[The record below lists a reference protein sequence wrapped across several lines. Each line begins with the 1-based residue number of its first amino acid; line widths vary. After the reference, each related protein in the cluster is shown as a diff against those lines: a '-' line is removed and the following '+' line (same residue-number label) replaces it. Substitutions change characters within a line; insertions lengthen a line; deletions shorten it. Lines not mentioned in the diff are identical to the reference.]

1 MMTNLAQYLSVF
13 LREYLPL
20 ERRASSHTC
29 ETYAYSFQ
37 LLINFAAHQLKS
49 VPSKL
54 TIEQLNIKLIV
65 DFLNYLEIKRGNS
78 ARTRNARSA
87 AIKAFFRFL
96 EYRAVS
102 CLEQCRQ
109 IQAIPVKKTDDKL
122 VNYLTAKE
130 MQVIL
135 DAPDISTLSGLRDR
149 AMIYLCFAAG
159 LRVSELVALCLNQL
173 ELYPQPTIHVMG
185 KGRKERILPLW
196 KETVIVLKAWLAV
209 RPDRITTPE
218 LFLNA
223 RGRAMTR
230 SGFEYILS
238 KQVKK
243 SIPVL
248 PSLAKKRISP
258 HVLRHSCAM
267 QTLKATHDIRK
278 VSLWLGHADLKS
290 TEIYLR
296 ADPDEKLELLM
307 AVIPPNIQ
315 KGKFKAPDKL
325 LLMLQAKN
333 QE

>member
-20 ERRASSHTC
+20 ERSTSPHTC
-29 ETYAYSFQ
+29 ETYAYAFQ
-37 LLINFAAHQLKS
+37 LLVNFAANQLKLP
-49 VPSKL
+49 PSKL
-54 TIEQLNIKLIV
+54 TIEQLNVKLIIN
-65 DFLNYLEIKRGNS
+65 FLNYLETERGNS

-102 CLEQCRQ
+102 SLEQCRQ
-109 IQAIPVKKTDDKL
+109 IQAIPVKKNDEKL
-122 VNYLTAKE
+122 VNYLTAGE
-130 MQVIL
+130 IQVIL
-135 DAPDISTLSGLRDR
+135 DAPSISTPSGIRDR

-159 LRVSELVALCLNQL
+159 LRVSELVGLCLNQL
-173 ELYPQPTIHVMG
+173 ELDTQATIHVIG
-185 KGRKERILPLW
+185 KGRKERVLPLW
-196 KETVIVLKAWLAV
+196 KETAIVLKAWIAV
-209 RPDRITTPE
+209 RPGGRNVPE

-223 RGRAMTR
+223 QGRAMTR

-243 SIPVL
+243 ATQTL

-296 ADPDEKLELLM
+296 ADPDEKLESLM
-307 AVIPPNIQ
+307 TVVPPNI
-315 KGKFKAPDKL
+315 KNGKFSVPDKL
-325 LLMLQAKN
+325 LAMLQ
-333 QE
+333 QGYR

>member
-20 ERRASSHTC
+20 ERRASIHTC
-29 ETYAYSFQ
+29 ETYAYTFQ
-37 LLINFAAHQLKS
+37 LLINFAANQLKLP
-49 VPSKL
+49 PSKL

-65 DFLNYLEIKRGNS
+65 NFLNYLETERGNS

-102 CLEQCRQ
+102 SLEQCRQ
-109 IQAIPVKKTDDKL
+109 IHAIPVKKTDDKL

-130 MQVIL
+130 MQIIL
-135 DAPDISTLSGLRDR
+135 DAPNISTLSGIRDR

-159 LRVSELVALCLNQL
+159 LRVSELVELYLNQL
-173 ELYPQPTIHVMG
+173 ELYPQPTIHVIG
-185 KGRKERILPLW
+185 KGRKERVLPLW
-196 KETVIVLKAWLAV
+196 KETAIVLKAWIAV
-209 RPDRITTPE
+209 RPDTITTPE

-223 RGRAMTR
+223 QGRAMTR
-230 SGFEYILS
+230 SGFEYILA
-238 KQVKK
+238 KHVKK
-243 SIPVL
+243 SIQVL

-296 ADPDEKLELLM
+296 ADPDEKLESLM
-307 AVIPPNIQ
+307 AVVPPNIK

-325 LLMLQAKN
+325 LIMLQAKN
-333 QE
+333 YE